1 MAKRKNGEGTF
12 IKLANGKVRMRKQV
26 GTLANGGQ
34 RVITVTGTSETD
46 CIRKMKPKEESAKAR
61 NQEYDSKE
69 IKRLTVTDLCML
81 HFKEHLGE
89 RNRLKPKAADR
100 RESTIRN
107 QIKPYPIGR
116 MQAVGVTARDVS
128 NHIENLINEGRLSV
142 SSIQKA
148 LDVINAA
155 YKWSK
160 DKGMMDNNP
169 CTPVL
174 DRLKFRL
181 KNLEKR
187 NSSDGVVIVL
197 SEEQENKLKKYVE
210 GLKENSKVYKY
221 QFGLS
226 LLLLLFTGMRVGEL
240 CALRWKDWSE
250 STGTL
255 NIERTRNVTKIRS
268 EGEAY
273 RPNENA
279 VKNYHARTIKL
290 NPDAVEIVREIQRI
304 TAKKESDDYIVINSK
319 NKPTNP
325 SNFDANL
332 RGFYEEV
339 GFTREVSGAHI
350 LRRTCATNFHYKG
363 SSVERIA
370 AYLGDTPE
378 TIIKHYISLT
388 KKIVADGEVLNVV
401 EYPL

>member
-46 CIRKMKPKEESAKAR
+46 CIRKMKPKEEAVKAR
-61 NQEYDSKE
+61 NQEYDLKE

-107 QIKPYPIGR
+107 QIKPYHIGR
-116 MQAVGVTARDVS
+116 MQAVGVTARDVR

-142 SSIQKA
+142 SSVQKA

-160 DKGMMDNNP
+160 DRGMMDCNP

-174 DRLKFRL
+174 DKLKFRL

-197 SEEQENKLKKYVE
+197 SQEQIVKLEEYVE
-210 GLKENSKVYKY
+210 GLKENNNVYKY
-221 QFGLS
+221 HFGLS
-226 LLLLLFTGMRVGEL
+226 LLLLLYTGMRVGEL

-250 STGTL
+250 TSGTL
-255 NIERTRNVTKIRS
+255 NIDKTRNVTKIRS
-268 EGEAY
+268 ESEGY

-279 VKNYHARTIKL
+279 VKNYHSRTIAL
-290 NPDAVEIVREIQRI
+290 SPDAVKVVREIQRI
-304 TAKKESDDYIVINSK
+304 TSKRELDDYIVINSK

-332 RGFYEEV
+332 RGFYEEA

-350 LRRTCATNFHYKG
+350 LRRTCATKMHNAG
-363 SSVERIA
+363 CNVERIA